1 MKKIGFI
8 FPGQA
13 SQYEGMGK
21 EIAERYPKSMAIY
34 DEVNEILG
42 YNLKQIIFD
51 GPETKLMKTE
61 ITQPAVFTTSMVI
74 FKALEQEGI
83 KPDMMAGLSLGE
95 YTALTAANSIS
106 LDKMLQLLSNR
117 IEMMTRA
124 IGKVKGGMAAIM
136 GLPEEKISE
145 SVKEASEFGY
155 VEIANYNSP
164 NQIAITGELKAVK
177 VAAKLCKEKGAYRVV
192 VLPVSLP
199 FHTSLLEPAGKE
211 FYNYMNTLEL
221 LEPTIPV
228 ISNYSV
234 NELKCS
240 NIPLFMSKQMY
251 NPVRWTECIEHM
263 IDNGIE
269 IFVEVGPKDTLTKFV
284 NQINPA
290 VKAFNV
296 ENNETLDILL
306 KYLKGGGYKC
316 KI

>member
-13 SQYEGMGK
+13 AQYEGMGR
-21 EIAERYPKSMAIY
+21 EIAERYPEVMSIY
-34 DEVNEILG
+34 DEANKVLG
-42 YNLKQIIFD
+42 YDLKQIIFE

-61 ITQPAVFTTSMVI
+61 ITQPAVFSTSIAI
-74 FKALEQEGI
+74 FKALQVEGI
-83 KPDMMAGLSLGE
+83 KPNMMAGLSLGE
-95 YTALTAANSIS
+95 YTALTAANSIAFP
-106 LDKMLQLLSNR
+106 KMLELLSNR
-117 IEMMTRA
+117 IEMMSNA
-124 IGKVKGGMAAIM
+124 IGKIKGGMAAIL
-136 GLPEEKISE
+136 GLPEELIIE
-145 SVKEASEFGY
+145 SVKEASENGC

-177 VAAKLCKEKGAYRVV
+177 VAAKLCKEKGAHRVV

-211 FYNYMNTLEL
+211 FYDYMNTIEL
-221 LEPTIPV
+221 KKPIIPIV
-228 ISNYSV
+228 SNYSV
-234 NELKCS
+234 TELDTS

-251 NPVRWTECIEHM
+251 NPVRWTQCIEYM
-263 IDNGIE
+263 INSGIE

-284 NQINPA
+284 NQINPK

-306 KYLKGGGYKC
+306 DYLK
-316 KI
+316 